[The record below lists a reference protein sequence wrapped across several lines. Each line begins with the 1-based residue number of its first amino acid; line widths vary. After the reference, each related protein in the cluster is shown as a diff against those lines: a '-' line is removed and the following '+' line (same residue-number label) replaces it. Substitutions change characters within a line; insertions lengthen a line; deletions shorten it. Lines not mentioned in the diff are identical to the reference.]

1 MKVFSLYLDL
11 PLRECIR
18 VKAGG
23 GKMKI
28 KDVCAQTGLTRK
40 AIEYYESKGL
50 IDPIKEEN
58 GYRFF
63 SNNDVKTLKE
73 ISLLRKLEL
82 STSEIS
88 EILNSKEPNQVLLQ
102 VQETKQLQQSMLQRK
117 VVLLRKLVEGHH
129 PSEINKELE
138 AMEKSLSIKERL
150 LHKFPGYVGKLFIL
164 HFGTYLEVPI
174 ETTEQEEAYN
184 EVIRFLDNLEE
195 MELSVEIQKLLNEVT
210 LLMTDLS
217 MNDEEISNWNKEK
230 IEFVNNPK
238 TWIRENKSIIQ
249 QYNRIKN
256 TDEFL
261 KFKPLSNRL
270 KQFMQSSGYY
280 NIFIPAMCKL
290 SPDYAKYQEQLLSV
304 NNKYKSEI
312 SEM

>member
-1 MKVFSLYLDL
+1 MKGFLYLDL
-11 PLRECIR
+11 PLGEYTKIK
-18 VKAGG
+18 VGG

-28 KDVCAQTGLTRK
+28 KDVCVQTGLTRK

-50 IDPIKEEN
+50 ITPIKEEN

-63 SNNDVKTLKE
+63 SNNDVETLKE

-88 EILNSKEPNQVLLQ
+88 EILSSDEPNQVLLQ

-117 VVLLRKLVEGHH
+117 VVLLRKLIEGHH
-129 PSEINKELE
+129 PRIIHKELE

-150 LHKFPGYVGKLFIL
+150 LHKFPGYFGKLFIL

-184 EVIRFLDNLEE
+184 EVIRFLDDLEE
-195 MELSVEIQKLLNEVT
+195 MELSDELQKLLDEVT
-210 LLMTDLS
+210 LLIADLS

-230 IEFVNNPK
+230 RKFVNNPE
-238 TWIRENKSIIQ
+238 TWIRENKDLIQ

-261 KFKPLSNRL
+261 KFKPLSNSL

-280 NIFIPAMCKL
+280 NIFIPAMCRL

-304 NNKYKSEI
+304 NKKYKDEVL
-312 SEM
+312 EM